1 MTNNVIHGG
10 GNTCSA
16 KKRQIVD
23 YEQKAPTDNFCL
35 YKDRAMI
42 FMLQDIYDYTLNESN
57 SHKKEYNKQV
67 ALMLNSYQ
75 EIIFRRAQ
83 ELING
88 GYDSDDFV
96 LRYPDFDKKNEK
108 HIVWLLESLMPSEIR
123 AMQSLNDA
131 MGL

>member
-1 MTNNVIHGG
+1 MINNVINGG

-23 YEQKAPTDNFCL
+23 YEQKASTDNFCL
-35 YKDRAMI
+35 YKDRSMI
-42 FMLQDIYDYTLNESN
+42 IMLQDIYDYTLNESN

-67 ALMLNSYQ
+67 SLMLKTYQ
-75 EIIFRRAQ
+75 KLISRRAQ
-83 ELING
+83 QLING

-96 LRYPDFDKKNEK
+96 IRYPDFDKKNEK

-123 AMQSLNDA
+123 AMQSLNNT